1 MTVYC
6 ALSPVSAAI
15 LTALQDAAFA
25 ALCPGG
31 VYDDVPQT
39 PTYPF
44 LLYAVSE
51 KPIGGLGTKP
61 GVGRTLEIGIR
72 LHVFSQF
79 SGMTEAQA
87 ILGQAIR
94 ALFAQALTVPGYV
107 VDGGEPFHDDNVALP
122 DELVGSQKVKEL
134 VGLFRLYVTE
144 Q

>member
-1 MTVYC
+1 MAVYS
-6 ALSPVSAAI
+6 ALSPVSGAI
-15 LTALQDAAFA
+15 VAALQGAAFA
-25 ALCPGG
+25 AVCLGG
-31 VYDDVPQT
+31 AYDDVPQN

-44 LLYAVSE
+44 VLYTVSE

-72 LHVFSQF
+72 LHAFSQF
-79 SGMTEAQA
+79 GGMTECQA
-87 ILGQAIR
+87 VLREAIR
-94 ALFAQALTVPGYV
+94 AMFAQALTVPGYT
-107 VDGGEPFHDDNVALP
+107 VDGEPFHDDNVALP